1 VNSRGF
7 GSEPIAAATIEV
19 LPDSEERRAPVTGAV
34 SSLQEAELG
43 IPTEAL
49 ERLWRA
55 ESLEGLA
62 RSYWLYLQRV
72 SRGLIRVAYEDR
84 ARTVYLLTR
93 RMPLLRFGAPEYAPS
108 SAAASVTWRIDR
120 GLLVAA
126 EGRGSGWLRIE
137 VRRDVEGKPDT
148 TADGR
153 RRVRVAVEVRNFY
166 PWLRGTGWFAR
177 LGAWIYSQTQV
188 RIHRRIAIGFLTSLA
203 SLELPRSR
211 NRPTGSGARIKSSQ

>member
-1 VNSRGF
+1 VNARGF
-7 GSEPIAAATIEV
+7 GPEPTATIEV
-19 LPDSEERRAPVTGAV
+19 LPDSEERWAPATGAV

-49 ERLWRA
+49 ERLWHA

-62 RSYWLYLQRV
+62 RSYWLYLRRV
-72 SRGLIRVAYEDR
+72 SLGLIRVAYEDR

-93 RMPLLRFGAPEYAPS
+93 RLPLLRFGAPEYAPS
-108 SAAASVTWRIDR
+108 SSAASVTWRIDR

-211 NRPTGSGARIKSSQ
+211 ERPTGSGARTKGSQ